1 MANSYQNIRES
12 AQNFVTEK
20 NELEKEKMDL
30 ENQSKEHFK
39 QIEKLTSN
47 YVNIKQPNLL
57 KIETNHLHLWCP
69 IFQIFFFKNYT
80 FY

>member
-57 KIETNHLHLWCP
+57 KIKTNHISGVLYSN
-69 IFQIFFFKNYT
+69 FFF
-80 FY
+80 F